1 MTSASKIETELA
13 TQIANAQT
21 ASAYLLQRSAS
32 PEHLSAQAARLA
44 EPLSQAAASPTA
56 SSTASQSRSV
66 LVFRLGR
73 EWFALPASRCQQV
86 LIPVS
91 AHTLPHRTNATLLGV
106 VNVQGQMLL
115 KVSLRAILDYQSG
128 VSQAVSS
135 QAVSSQPVSSQPGV
149 SQPGPKVYSRMVV
162 IERTVADEPETWVF
176 DVDELEGIQ
185 TVLDHRLEAV
195 AAGVTASNSACTHRV
210 FVWAEQRVSLLDD
223 DQLFEALRQRAL

>member
-44 EPLSQAAASPTA
+44 EPLSHAASPTA

-115 KVSLRAILDYQSG
+115 KVSLRAILDYQPGVSQPG

-135 QAVSSQPVSSQPGV
+135 QAVS

>member
-115 KVSLRAILDYQSG
+115 KVSLRAILDYQP
-128 VSQAVSS
+128 
-135 QAVSSQPVSSQPGV
+135 VSSQPVSSQAGV